1 MLTSTNRAFYTSGLE
16 IKRQLKAAGMTVY
29 EQPSFEPNQVKNS
42 TLGQIKREG
51 VRVVIF
57 MAFEED
63 THTVASCAK
72 TEKMVSG
79 WARISMEERAPIV
92 PMIGWLYFRPVLPSK
107 SMQDFAEQVS
117 DYTRTS
123 FNMTIR
129 PESVDLTYSAALHD
143 AVMLYAH
150 AATRML
156 SEGANLD
163 NGHAVT
169 EAMRTTTFQ
178 GVGKSILQLDKNGDR
193 IESYEVMNY
202 LVEPNGRLGSVP
214 VGVYGSSLQQYS
226 ATGMSVI
233 WPGGGNQVPAH
244 YVDPT
249 PCTYGEF
256 LNSTGRCADCPAGRF
271 QGVSRHDR
279 RLCNDCSP
287 GMFSRGPRTGVCRK
301 CSAQPGRYQP
311 QVGQTHCIA
320 CGRGSADLENY
331 GTMEQGSSNF
341 SSCLCSVN
349 YFTHSNKHI
358 ACKPC
363 LDLGGAQ
370 CRGFDRQ
377 TGKLFAPVAKAGWY
391 GLRMHVSKDGGAKL
405 SRYVFHP
412 CKPGRCLEVTVDAH
426 AVDEH
431 SHAHHFSNLSRS
443 ENMLSQCAESLEGFL
458 CNKCK
463 PGHFRVLPSSSTCRA
478 CFLQNAPRLGKVI
491 ALAVIVF
498 LLFAFVPIIRE
509 IMKDF
514 PSLYGLL

>member
-1 MLTSTNRAFYTSGLE
+1 MEYEVFHNRSVDEKLQVFHARMSESITMDMRSDCTTWCVQGRIWRRLVIRVRTNARTRSHTHLGLCPHDRSAHVRSCTTGTGPALSDKSRFQLVRISSINVQGLAQSLVKVNAAPGAAVRKIFWFFVLLQFSRTVAPETSKGPALIALMTNYNWKRAAMLTSANLAFYTSGLE

-42 TLGQIKREG
+42 TLGHIKRQG

-79 WARISMEERAPIV
+79 WAWISMEERAPIA

-193 IESYEVMNY
+193 IESYEVMN
-202 LVEPNGRLGSVP
+202 
-214 VGVYGSSLQQYS
+214 
-226 ATGMSVI
+226 
-233 WPGGGNQVPAH
+233 
-244 YVDPT
+244 
-249 PCTYGEF
+249 
-256 LNSTGRCADCPAGRF
+256 
-271 QGVSRHDR
+271 
-279 RLCNDCSP
+279 
-287 GMFSRGPRTGVCRK
+287 
-301 CSAQPGRYQP
+301 
-311 QVGQTHCIA
+311 
-320 CGRGSADLENY
+320 
-331 GTMEQGSSNF
+331 
-341 SSCLCSVN
+341 
-349 YFTHSNKHI
+349 
-358 ACKPC
+358 
-363 LDLGGAQ
+363 
-370 CRGFDRQ
+370 
-377 TGKLFAPVAKAGWY
+377 
-391 GLRMHVSKDGGAKL
+391 
-405 SRYVFHP
+405 
-412 CKPGRCLEVTVDAH
+412 
-426 AVDEH
+426 
-431 SHAHHFSNLSRS
+431 
-443 ENMLSQCAESLEGFL
+443 
-458 CNKCK
+458 
-463 PGHFRVLPSSSTCRA
+463 
-478 CFLQNAPRLGKVI
+478 
-491 ALAVIVF
+491 
-498 LLFAFVPIIRE
+498 
-509 IMKDF
+509 
-514 PSLYGLL
+514 